1 MKQGHFAKAKGWT
14 VKGLEDWIVMDMQ
27 RLDDRVVNGNGTLE
41 DSKLSGVVLVVVG
54 GLNQI

>member
-1 MKQGHFAKAKGWT
+1 
-14 VKGLEDWIVMDMQ
+14 MDMQ